1 MGDDTPKPWEGP
13 GVGYAGNKI
22 HPVSKVLTLL
32 QEEMVPEDLVTFT
45 NLLKVCVFNIRMAVI
60 QKKKSNSKT
69 PVVFVTLKGRILL
82 KG

>member
-1 MGDDTPKPWEGP
+1 MGDDTAKPWEGP

-45 NLLKVCVFNIRMAVI
+45 NLLKVCMF
-60 QKKKSNSKT
+60 
-69 PVVFVTLKGRILL
+69 
-82 KG
+82 

>member
-1 MGDDTPKPWEGP
+1 MGDDTAKPWEGP

-45 NLLKVCVFNIRMAVI
+45 NLLKVCMFFKIRMAVI
-60 QKKKSNSKT
+60 QKKKSNSKNQ
-69 PVVFVTLKGRILL
+69 LYL
-82 KG
+82 